1 MRKILILII
10 FFITGC
16 GYQPIY
22 VWENTKDYIFKK
34 ITLVGNNKINKSIV
48 KALNLKIDKTGKS
61 KEEVIIN
68 SSIDIFETSKNS
80 KGQVDSY
87 RTNIKLDFKI
97 KNNEKIIK
105 SKSFMRNF
113 SYNNKKNKFELVEYQ
128 KDVESSLTRK
138 IIEELIID
146 LNL

>member
-1 MRKILILII
+1 MRKILILIF

-22 VWENTKDYIFKK
+22 VGENTKNYIFKK
-34 ITLVGNNKINKSIV
+34 ITLVGNNKINRSIV
-48 KALNLKIDKTGKS
+48 SALNLKEDKTS
-61 KEEVIIN
+61 ENKEEVIIN

-80 KGQVDSY
+80 KGQVASY
-87 RTNIKLDFKI
+87 RTSIKLNFKI
-97 KNNEKIIK
+97 KNNEKIVK
-105 SKSFMRNF
+105 NKSFMKNF

-128 KDVESSLTRK
+128 KDVENSLTRK